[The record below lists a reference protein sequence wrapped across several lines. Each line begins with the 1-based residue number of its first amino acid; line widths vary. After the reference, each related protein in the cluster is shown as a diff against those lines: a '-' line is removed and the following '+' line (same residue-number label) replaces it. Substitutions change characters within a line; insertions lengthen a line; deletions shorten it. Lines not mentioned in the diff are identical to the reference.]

1 MVSYDKCFKKSNK
14 SIRRSRSNTK
24 EVDNAK
30 DLLAKAIAELQI
42 NSSISMNTEKIVST
56 VKSGN
61 PTASVKT
68 GATISLIYPLVEL
81 AAASIVF
88 YENKKRRGIR

>member
-1 MVSYDKCFKKSNK
+1 MTNVLKKAT
-14 SIRRSRSNTK
+14 RALEDPEATQE

-68 GATISLIYPLVEL
+68 GATSSLIYPLVEL

>member
-1 MVSYDKCFKKSNK
+1 MTNVLKKAT
-14 SIRRSRSNTK
+14 RALEDPEATQE

-68 GATISLIYPLVEL
+68 GATISLIYPLVGL

>member
-1 MVSYDKCFKKSNK
+1 MTNVLKKAT
-14 SIRRSRSNTK
+14 RALEDPEATQE

-56 VKSGN
+56 VKSVN